1 MLSRDVRFFRV
12 LCACAVAVAISGCSD
27 ARKPEVSAAAAAPIS
42 SPVAPPRAGTDAVTD
57 YIASGPIVVE
67 NQVDML
73 SQRDGG
79 IAEVKAD
86 LGTAVKK
93 GEVLATMD
101 DRQLTAERD
110 AQQAKV
116 RSIEADLKNWQ
127 ALTDVA
133 ATERDRAEQMWKAQL
148 ITQQERERAG
158 YKAQAARF
166 EV

>member
-1 MLSRDVRFFRV
+1 MWIAERGRVRMFSRDVRFFRV
-12 LCACAVAVAISGCSD
+12 LCACALAVIASGCSD

-42 SPVAPPRAGTDAVTD
+42 SPAAPPRASSDAAND

-73 SQRDGG
+73 AQREGS

-86 LGTAVKK
+86 LGSVVKK
-93 GEVLATMD
+93 GEVLAVMD

-110 AQQAKV
+110 AQQARV

-133 ATERDRAEQMWKAQL
+133 GTERDRAEQMWKAQL
-148 ITQQERERAG
+148 ITQQ
-158 YKAQAARF
+158 
-166 EV
+166 